1 MDLLLDGQLADSS
14 REHLRMLAI
23 FKGLFII
30 SNPIPVKYCLN
41 YVGFDVGKP
50 RLPLVEPDDV
60 SASQLKD
67 LLKNYTIDLPIGAVH
82 S

>member
-1 MDLLLDGQLADSS
+1 
-14 REHLRMLAI
+14 MLAI